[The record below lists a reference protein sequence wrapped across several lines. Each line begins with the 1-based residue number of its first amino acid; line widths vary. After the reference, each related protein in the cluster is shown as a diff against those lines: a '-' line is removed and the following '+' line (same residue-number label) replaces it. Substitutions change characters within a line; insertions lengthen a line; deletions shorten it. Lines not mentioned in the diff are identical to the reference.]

1 VLAVLGPKLGEIL
14 FGHGASKV
22 SEAHDAGVVFAVFC
36 LGLVPYMIF
45 QLQLR
50 VFYSVHDSK
59 TPALIGLA
67 TMTVNIVANL
77 IALSVLPKS
86 ELVAGLGAGFGVA
99 NLVGLV
105 ITWRILGRRLRGLDG
120 YRIGRTLVRM
130 HAATLP
136 AALVAIL
143 VGLVTTNAYVVVII
157 GGGLATGMYLM
168 FARLLRIEELTRV
181 SRIML
186 SRMGR

>member
-1 VLAVLGPKLGEIL
+1 
-14 FGHGASKV
+14 
-22 SEAHDAGVVFAVFC
+22 
-36 LGLVPYMIF
+36 
-45 QLQLR
+45 
-50 VFYSVHDSK
+50 
-59 TPALIGLA
+59 
-67 TMTVNIVANL
+67 VNIVANL
-77 IALSVLPKS
+77 IALSMLPKS
-86 ELVAGLGAGFGVA
+86 ELVAGLGAGFGVT
-99 NLVGLV
+99 NFIGLL

-136 AALVAIL
+136 SALVAIL
-143 VGLVTTNAYVVVII
+143 VGLVFSNAYVVVIV
-157 GGGLATGMYLM
+157 GGGLATGMYLL